1 MGWLTSLFSPF
12 VLNPAV
18 AAAGAGLVAAPIVIH
33 LINRMRYRKVRFA
46 AMEFLLAS
54 QQKNRRR
61 VLLEQLILLLL
72 RVLIVIG
79 LILLIAR
86 LVLDPSALALLRAGA
101 KTHHVVLLDDSGSM
115 RNRVGDST
123 AFEAA
128 KEIVKKLASETARE
142 SGTQQLTLIL
152 LSQAKEN
159 TALFTEADIDDELLN
174 RLDTA
179 LENLACTHQAFDLAD
194 GLDAARQRLL
204 PERSGQR
211 LLHILS
217 DFRQTDWLDQPKL
230 LADVADLGKSSVAVN
245 LVRVVGSES
254 GNVAVTSVT
263 GDLGVAAAGI
273 PVRVS
278 VGITNFGTSAVENVA
293 VGVTQDRQKLPV
305 AERIPKIEP
314 GAEGFAEFDIAFQT
328 PARHALRF
336 ELADDALPADDMRY
350 VAVDVAAGHPV
361 LIIDG
366 TAGRSDGP
374 GLLADALAPVPGL
387 SGVSPR
393 IAPVDFL
400 RRNPLSGYRA
410 IYMVNVPSLP
420 PDAVR
425 LLENYVEGGGGL
437 AWFLG
442 DGVQPEFYN
451 AELLKRR
458 DAADEAV
465 RAREGEA
472 PAEPERRVGAASA
485 ATRSAGSSPAGKKRA
500 AASVGLFPVP
510 LAATRKTRE
519 LDPQSQTLD
528 ITFRPVGRFKPF
540 AGELGK
546 YWRGTHVDSFLPAAE
561 DWDRDD
567 DRRADGVTTVAR
579 LKGGEPIALLHHYGK
594 GRVLTVLTS
603 AGQEWTN
610 WPRQFIYVPFVL
622 ESFKELASSGDKAA
636 SLAVGTPIDVR
647 LPAADFDPE
656 VRIERPDGTAVPI
669 RATPVASSSASDAAL
684 LLEAAYRDTDEPGI
698 YKVLTAPAS
707 GGALREEWRAMNAP
721 TSESRLRLADSG
733 VIRKQLVGVPNVTLR
748 EPGDVDWLRVRETG
762 RDVRVALVVLLVVL
776 LVAEQALAYRMS
788 YHPPAP
794 VRARFRTA

>member
-18 AAAGAGLVAAPIVIH
+18 AAAGAGLIAAPILIH

-61 VLLEQLILLLL
+61 VLIEQLILLLL

-115 RNRVGDST
+115 RNRVVGST
-123 AFEAA
+123 AFEEA
-128 KEIVKKLASETARE
+128 KDIVRKLISEAARE
-142 SGTQQLTLIL
+142 SGSQQLTLIL
-152 LSQAKEN
+152 LSQAKQN
-159 TALFTEADIDDELLN
+159 AALVTEADIDDELLN
-174 RLDTA
+174 RLDTT
-179 LENLACTHQAFDLAD
+179 LGNLACTHQAFDLSD

-204 PERSGQR
+204 PERSGAR
-211 LLHILS
+211 LLHVLS

-230 LADVADLGKSSVAVN
+230 LNDIGDLGKSDVAVN
-245 LVRVVGSES
+245 LVRVAGTDSA
-254 GNVAVTSVT
+254 NLAVTTVA
-263 GDLGVAAAGI
+263 GDLGVASAGI

-278 VGITNFGTSAVENVA
+278 VGITNFGASPAENVA
-293 VGVTQDRQKLPV
+293 VGVTQDRQTLPV
-305 AERIPKIEP
+305 AERVPKIEP
-314 GAEGFAEFDIAFQT
+314 GDEVFAEFDIAFQT
-328 PARHALRF
+328 PGRHALRF
-336 ELADDALPADDMRY
+336 ELNDDALPADDMRHA
-350 VAVDVAAGHPV
+350 AVDVAASHPV

-400 RRNPLSGYRA
+400 RRNPLSEYRA

-420 PDAVR
+420 PDAAR
-425 LLENYVEGGGGL
+425 LLENYVESGGGL

-451 AELLKRR
+451 AELLTR
-458 DAADEAV
+458 
-465 RAREGEA
+465 REGAGETGRRRQRENS
-472 PAEPERRVGAASA
+472 PSRTAEQPSN
-485 ATRSAGSSPAGKKRA
+485 
-500 AASVGLFPVP
+500 VGLFPVP
-510 LAATRKTRE
+510 LATTRRSRE
-519 LDPQSQTLD
+519 LNPLSQALD
-528 ITFRPVGRFKPF
+528 ISFRPVGRFKPF

-546 YWRGTHVDSFLPAAE
+546 YWRGTHVATYLPAAE
-561 DWDRDD
+561 AWDRDD

-579 LKGGEPIALLHHYGK
+579 LRGGEPIALMHRYGE

-603 AGQEWTN
+603 AGQDWTN

-622 ESFKELASSGDKAA
+622 ESFKELASRDSTIRSRD
-636 SLAVGTPIDVR
+636 VGTPLDVR
-647 LPAADFDPE
+647 LPAAEFDPE
-656 VRIERPDGTAVPI
+656 VRIERPDGTAIPI
-669 RATPVASSSASDAAL
+669 RATPIATSASASDAPL
-684 LLEAAYRDTDEPGI
+684 LLEATYLETDEPGI

-707 GGALREEWRAMNAP
+707 GGALREDWHALNAP
-721 TSESRLRLADSG
+721 TAESRLRLADPQ
-733 VIRKQLVGVPNVTLR
+733 VIRKQLTGVANVTLR
-748 EPGDVDWLRVRETG
+748 DPGDLSWLQVREAG
-762 RDVRVALVVLLVVL
+762 RDVRLVLVVVLIALLVG
-776 LVAEQALAYRMS
+776 EQALAYRMS

-794 VRARFRTA
+794 LRARFRTA